1 MCGPQSQRIWVPGTL
16 GYRSVRL
23 PPPLDEQGGGGA
35 ALVLGIGLPVS
46 SGWGLEGLTWC
57 LFGY

>member
-1 MCGPQSQRIWVPGTL
+1 MPVTL

-35 ALVLGIGLPVS
+35 TLVQKIGIPVS
-46 SGWGLEGLTWC
+46 TGCGLEC
-57 LFGY
+57 LIWYLLDY

>member
-1 MCGPQSQRIWVPGTL
+1 MPGTL